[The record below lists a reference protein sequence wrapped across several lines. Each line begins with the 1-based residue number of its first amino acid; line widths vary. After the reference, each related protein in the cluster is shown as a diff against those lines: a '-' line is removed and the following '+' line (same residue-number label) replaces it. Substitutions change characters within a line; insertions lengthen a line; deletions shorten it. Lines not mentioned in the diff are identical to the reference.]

1 VAANNDLHVV
11 GFRVGDETFGVPVR
25 AVHEIMRVP
34 EITAMPEAPDSIRG
48 VVNLRGKIIP
58 VLDLRKRFGI
68 SVVDTHKK
76 NRVLVTE
83 VGDKLVGMIVD
94 EASALLK
101 IPLSQ
106 IEQPPNLFE
115 DGEISYVTGVGK
127 VDNRLIVL
135 IDLTKVILPGE
146 LKQMKRIN

>member
-1 VAANNDLHVV
+1 MV
-11 GFRVGDETFGVPVR
+11 GFRIGNETFGVPVV

-34 EITAMPEAPDSIRG
+34 EITAMPGAPESIRG
-48 VVNLRGKIIP
+48 VVNLRGNIIP
-58 VLDLRKRFGI
+58 VLDLRKRFGK

-83 VGDKLVGMIVD
+83 VGGKLVGMIVD

-106 IEQPPNLFE
+106 IEQPPDLFE
-115 DGEISYVTGVGK
+115 DGEISYITGVGK
-127 VDNRLIVL
+127 VDHRLIVL
-135 IDLTKVILPGE
+135 IDLTKVLRPGE
-146 LKQMKRIN
+146 LKQIQTIN